1 MLTYSTQQRNVVY
14 MADRMMRRVPS
25 SVFRLTYSSLEEPVV
40 VTALGRVIG
49 WWTPLSR
56 GAQDEVPARPEA
68 SAGTTG
74 ASPSPSVESA
84 PRSAA
89 SAGSIPEGRE
99 PDGSVAGTFNRVPFS
114 PAPKARAR

>member
-1 MLTYSTQQRNVVY
+1 MKQVS
-14 MADRMMRRVPS
+14 
-25 SVFRLTYSSLEEPVV
+25 SSLFRVTYGTIEEPVA
-40 VTALGRVIG
+40 VTVLGRVIG
-49 WWTPLSR
+49 WWTPRSR

-68 SAGTTG
+68 SETQSSG

-99 PDGSVAGTFNRVPFS
+99 PDGSVAGTFNSKPFT
-114 PAPKARAR
+114 PAPKVRKNR